1 MKSTLENRILIFAF
15 LILTLTIAVN
25 TGVNIEG
32 FRRDYRDG
40 IIRRAQGLGG
50 EVKGSIEKVLAL
62 GIPLE
67 EMDGVGSRCQEVTEA
82 DPEIV
87 YCLIENSSGEPLFTS
102 SPTMD
107 FLRGGEFVS
116 ALTETT
122 VILNYPRWGKVY
134 DVFEPIYGPGG
145 KLAGRIRIGFPDAV
159 LIERTGTALQRSLL
173 ILAVAFVVVFV
184 LVVVFAKR
192 HVVRPIRRLRS
203 LAAEIAAGN
212 FEVDV
217 PPSTTREL
225 AELGQALKEMAA
237 SLHDREEKI
246 QTGYR
251 ELEEANLHLLKSYE
265 DQEKIGAELGRSRE
279 MYRSLL
285 DDASDAIVVSD
296 NQDRIVMI
304 NKAAEAFF
312 GIVRRKIEGVNIF
325 AFLEKLKAEDIE
337 HQYEV
342 HQKILNGQSLETEV
356 RFTRPTDKSSIIA
369 WAKASPVI
377 GKDGRRMVQAIYRDV
392 TRERE
397 IKANLEKSTLELQRL
412 NQMKDS
418 FLGLASH
425 ELKTPLTVIIGYSDL
440 LLGEMSAS
448 LDGNIRPLVQHIG
461 DAAARLSNIVRD
473 MVDVSMLDNR
483 AMRLR
488 YRHGDISEIIRQ
500 AVQEIDFF
508 FSVRK
513 QSLELKLAEQLPT
526 VPFDP
531 DRMVQAIT
539 NLVINAIKFTPDGG
553 TITIETRQVN
563 ILRPPRVMVGDE
575 LKGYKEIGQET
586 SPYVEIVI
594 RDTGIGI
601 AEIDQ
606 IHIFDKFYEVGN
618 IEEHFTGKMAF
629 KGKGAGL
636 GLTIVKGIVDTHGG
650 EIWVDSPGFDPKT
663 CPGSEFHLLLPLVA
677 ANPQWIMS
685 ALDETGELHLV
696 D

>member
-15 LILTLTIAVN
+15 MVLTLTIAVN

-40 IIRRAQGLGG
+40 IIRRAQSFGT

-67 EMDGVGSRCQEVTEA
+67 EMEGLGNRCQEVTET

-87 YCLIENSSGEPLFTS
+87 YCLIENSSGEPLYSS
-102 SPTMD
+102 SPSAD
-107 FLRGGEFVS
+107 FLRGVEFVS
-116 ALTETT
+116 PLNENT
-122 VILNYPRWGKVY
+122 VILRFSRWGKVY
-134 DVFEPIYGPGG
+134 DSFEPIYGPGG
-145 KLAGRIRIGFPDAV
+145 KLAGRIRIGFPDSV
-159 LIERTGTALQRSLL
+159 LIERTGTALERSLL
-173 ILAVAFVVVFV
+173 ILAGAFVLVFV
-184 LVVVFAKR
+184 LVALFAKR
-192 HVVRPIRRLRS
+192 HVVLPIRRLRS
-203 LAAEIAAGN
+203 IASEIAAGN
-212 FEVDV
+212 FSVEV
-217 PPSTTREL
+217 PSSTTREL

-246 QTGYR
+246 QLGYR
-251 ELEEANLHLLKSYE
+251 ELEDANLHLLKSYE
-265 DQEKIGAELGRSRE
+265 DQEKIGAELVRSRE

-285 DDASDAIVVSD
+285 EDASDAIIVSD
-296 NQDRIVMI
+296 HQDRIVLI
-304 NKAAEAFF
+304 NKAAESFF
-312 GIVRRKIEGVNIF
+312 GIARKKIEGANIF
-325 AFLEKLKAEDIE
+325 AFLEKLQVEEIE

-342 HQKILNGQSLETEV
+342 HQAILQGQTLETEM

-369 WAKASPVI
+369 WAKASPVL
-377 GKDGRRMVQAIYRDV
+377 GKDSRRMVQAIYRDV

-440 LLGEMSAS
+440 LLGEMSA
-448 LDGNIRPLVQHIG
+448 NIDPATRPLVQHIG
-461 DAAARLSNIVRD
+461 DAAARLANIVRD

-488 YRHGDISEIIRQ
+488 YRHGDINEIIRQ

-513 QSLELKLAEQLPT
+513 QSLSLNLAEELPA
-526 VPFDP
+526 VPFDA

-553 TITIETRQVN
+553 TITIETRLVN

-575 LKGYKEIGQET
+575 LRGYKEIAPET
-586 SPYVEIVI
+586 SPYAEICI

-650 EIWVDSPGFDPKT
+650 EIWVESRGYNPKT
-663 CPGSEFHLLLPLVA
+663 NPGSEFHLLLPLVA
-677 ANPQWIMS
+677 ANPQWVRA
-685 ALDETGELHLV
+685 ALDEEEFHLP